1 MPLHAIRSRSL
12 SEQVFEQVAAEIIT
26 GRYAPGSHL
35 PAERA
40 LTVVFDVNRH
50 VVREALKRLE
60 QIGLVK
66 ISQGGGTKVL
76 DFKRHAGL
84 DLLAI
89 MSEHARGG
97 DDVAAIWLA
106 VLEMRVVI
114 AADLARLC
122 ALRAGDDVKQDLV
135 LLAQQMKSTSND
147 DELFRLD
154 VRFWERLADGAG
166 NIAYRLALN
175 TMTRSVEVKG
185 AHGHPVV
192 GLRAQERRVPPP
204 DRRGHRLGRRVPGRS
219 GDPRGHARRGRELRG
234 ERRRQ
239 GSAGGGDESAGE
251 APAREGSADLT
262 RREGVA
268 EPRPSGVARDL
279 RLDAPVGHEPEE
291 RDDGVEQVRDPGP
304 KERQPD
310 GRRVDE
316 GRDLLLRP
324 VLDGLRELR
333 VLAR

>member
-26 GRYAPGSHL
+26 GRYAPGSLL

-66 ISQGGGTKVL
+66 ISQGGGTRVL

-106 VLEMRVVI
+106 VLEMRAAI

-122 ALRAGDDVKQDLV
+122 ARRAGDDVKKDLV
-135 LLAQQMKSTSND
+135 ALAEQMQATSDD

-175 TMTRSVEVKG
+175 TMTRSVEIKG
-185 AHGHPVV
+185 ALAIQWSVHE
-192 GLRAQERRVPPP
+192 LKNTEF
-204 DRRGHRLGRRVPGRS
+204 RLPIATAIAS
-219 GDPRGHARRGRELRG
+219 
-234 ERRRQ
+234 
-239 GSAGGGDESAGE
+239 GDES
-251 APAREGSADLT
+251 R
-262 RREGVA
+262 A
-268 EPRPSGVARDL
+268 EMVARDAM
-279 RLDAPVGHEPEE
+279 RIAVDSFEASISGKAPPDAEKPPAA
-291 RDDGVEQVRDPGP
+291 
-304 KERQPD
+304 
-310 GRRVDE
+310 RRS
-316 GRDLLLRP
+316 RARP
-324 VLDGLRELR
+324 SRT
-333 VLAR
+333 

>member
-40 LTVVFDVNRH
+40 LTLVFDVNRH

-66 ISQGGGTKVL
+66 ISQGGGTRVL

-84 DLLAI
+84 DLLAV
-89 MSEHARGG
+89 MSEHARAG

-106 VLEMRVVI
+106 VLEMRAAI

-122 ALRAGDDVKQDLV
+122 ALRAGDDVKQDL
-135 LLAQQMKSTSND
+135 LALARQMKETSSE

-154 VRFWERLADGAG
+154 VRFWERLADGAD

-175 TMTRSVEVKG
+175 TMTRSAETKG
-185 AHGHPVV
+185 ALATQWSIYELRKGEFRLPVATAIASGDADKAELV
-192 GLRAQERRVPPP
+192 TRDAMRAAVQSFSASIGRDAAAPAKDPPP
-204 DRRGHRLGRRVPGRS
+204 APPTR
-219 GDPRGHARRGRELRG
+219 ARRGGARTS
-234 ERRRQ
+234 RR
-239 GSAGGGDESAGE
+239 
-251 APAREGSADLT
+251 
-262 RREGVA
+262 
-268 EPRPSGVARDL
+268 
-279 RLDAPVGHEPEE
+279 
-291 RDDGVEQVRDPGP
+291 
-304 KERQPD
+304 
-310 GRRVDE
+310 
-316 GRDLLLRP
+316 
-324 VLDGLRELR
+324 
-333 VLAR
+333 

>member
-26 GRYAPGSHL
+26 GRYPPGSSL

-84 DLLAI
+84 DLLAV
-89 MSEHARGG
+89 MSEHARAG

-106 VLEMRVVI
+106 VLEMRAAI
-114 AADLARLC
+114 ATDLARLC
-122 ALRAGDDVKQDLV
+122 ALRAGDDVKQDL
-135 LLAQQMKSTSND
+135 LGLARQMKETASE

-154 VRFWERLADGAG
+154 VRFWQRLADGAG

-175 TMTRSVEVKG
+175 TMTRSAEASGGLSTQWSVYELRKG
-185 AHGHPVV
+185 
-192 GLRAQERRVPPP
+192 EF
-204 DRRGHRLGRRVPGRS
+204 RLPIAKAIAS
-219 GDPRGHARRGRELRG
+219 GDANKAEAVTRDAMRAAVQSFATSIGR
-234 ERRRQ
+234 
-239 GSAGGGDESAGE
+239 D
-251 APAREGSADLT
+251 PASRA
-262 RREGVA
+262 A
-268 EPRPSGVARDL
+268 EPQ
-279 RLDAPVGHEPEE
+279 APLQAKTSE
-291 RDDGVEQVRDPGP
+291 PGP
-304 KERQPD
+304 TSPSRP
-310 GRRVDE
+310 RRSVP
-316 GRDLLLRP
+316 RAPRT
-324 VLDGLRELR
+324 
-333 VLAR
+333 

>member
-84 DLLAI
+84 DLLAV
-89 MSEHARGG
+89 MSEHARAG

-106 VLEMRVVI
+106 VLEMRAVI
-114 AADLARLC
+114 AADVARLC
-122 ALRAGDDVKQDLV
+122 AMRAADDVKQDV
-135 LLAQQMKSTSND
+135 LALAQQMKDTSD
-147 DELFRLD
+147 EEELFRLD
-154 VRFWERLADGAG
+154 IRFWERMTDGAG

-175 TMTRSVEVKG
+175 TMTRSAEVKG
-185 AHGHPVV
+185 ALGVQWVLYEIKNNDFWLPVATAIAAGDADKAESVTREAMRAAIQSFSRGVGHDTPTP
-192 GLRAQERRVPPP
+192 AIDEAPPA
-204 DRRGHRLGRRVPGRS
+204 R
-219 GDPRGHARRGRELRG
+219 ARR
-234 ERRRQ
+234 
-239 GSAGGGDESAGE
+239 
-251 APAREGSADLT
+251 PART
-262 RREGVA
+262 RR
-268 EPRPSGVARDL
+268 
-279 RLDAPVGHEPEE
+279 
-291 RDDGVEQVRDPGP
+291 
-304 KERQPD
+304 
-310 GRRVDE
+310 
-316 GRDLLLRP
+316 
-324 VLDGLRELR
+324 
-333 VLAR
+333 

>member
-26 GRYAPGSHL
+26 GRYAPGSLL

-89 MSEHARGG
+89 MSEYARGG

-106 VLEMRVVI
+106 VLEMRAAI

-122 ALRAGDDVKQDLV
+122 ALRATQDVKQSLV
-135 LLAQQMKSTSND
+135 AITEQMQNTSNEN
-147 DELFRLD
+147 ELFRLD
-154 VRFWERLADGAG
+154 VRFWEQLADGAG

-175 TMTRSVEVKG
+175 TMMRSVEVKG
-185 AHGHPVV
+185 AIAIQWSVYELKKADYWRPV
-192 GLRAQERRVPPP
+192 AQAIATGDASKAEELTRQFMRIAAENFSSSMGSVASASVPEKAPP
-204 DRRGHRLGRRVPGRS
+204 
-219 GDPRGHARRGRELRG
+219 ARRP
-234 ERRRQ
+234 RR
-239 GSAGGGDESAGE
+239 
-251 APAREGSADLT
+251 ARASRT
-262 RREGVA
+262 
-268 EPRPSGVARDL
+268 
-279 RLDAPVGHEPEE
+279 
-291 RDDGVEQVRDPGP
+291 
-304 KERQPD
+304 
-310 GRRVDE
+310 
-316 GRDLLLRP
+316 
-324 VLDGLRELR
+324 
-333 VLAR
+333 

>member
-1 MPLHAIRSRSL
+1 MPLHAIRARSL

-26 GRYAPGSHL
+26 GRYAPGSSL

-106 VLEMRVVI
+106 VLEMRAAI

-135 LLAQQMKSTSND
+135 ALAHQMRTAASEN
-147 DELFRLD
+147 ELFRLD

-175 TMTRSVEVKG
+175 TMTRSAEVKG
-185 AHGHPVV
+185 AAAIQWSVYELANAEYRLPV
-192 GLRAQERRVPPP
+192 ATAIA
-204 DRRGHRLGRRVPGRS
+204 S
-219 GDPRGHARRGRELRG
+219 GDAGRAEAVTRESMRAAVDSFAASIGQGAPSPGAPKRPGARRSRTPK
-234 ERRRQ
+234 
-239 GSAGGGDESAGE
+239 
-251 APAREGSADLT
+251 APRT
-262 RREGVA
+262 RT
-268 EPRPSGVARDL
+268 
-279 RLDAPVGHEPEE
+279 
-291 RDDGVEQVRDPGP
+291 
-304 KERQPD
+304 
-310 GRRVDE
+310 
-316 GRDLLLRP
+316 
-324 VLDGLRELR
+324 
-333 VLAR
+333 

>member
-26 GRYAPGSHL
+26 GRYAPGSNL

-84 DLLAI
+84 DLLAV
-89 MSEHARGG
+89 MSEHARAG

-106 VLEMRVVI
+106 VLEMRAAI
-114 AADLARLC
+114 AADMARLC
-122 ALRAGDDVKQDLV
+122 ALRASAEVKQDL
-135 LLAQQMKSTSND
+135 LALARQMKDTPGE

-175 TMTRSVEVKG
+175 TMTRSAE
-185 AHGHPVV
+185 
-192 GLRAQERRVPPP
+192 
-204 DRRGHRLGRRVPGRS
+204 
-219 GDPRGHARRGRELRG
+219 
-234 ERRRQ
+234 
-239 GSAGGGDESAGE
+239 AGGGLSTQWSVYELRKGDFRLPVATAIASGDANKAEAVTREAMRTAVQSFGASTGQG
-251 APAREGSADLT
+251 APAPALAAPEKPQPAPQARP
-262 RREGVA
+262 RRPA
-268 EPRPSGVARDL
+268 RAPR
-279 RLDAPVGHEPEE
+279 APRG
-291 RDDGVEQVRDPGP
+291 
-304 KERQPD
+304 
-310 GRRVDE
+310 
-316 GRDLLLRP
+316 
-324 VLDGLRELR
+324 
-333 VLAR
+333 

>member
-84 DLLAI
+84 DLLAV

-106 VLEMRVVI
+106 VLEMRVAI

-122 ALRAGDDVKQDLV
+122 ALRARDDVKQDLV
-135 LLAQQMKSTSND
+135 SLAQQMMSTPDD

-185 AHGHPVV
+185 ALAIQWSVYELKKG
-192 GLRAQERRVPPP
+192 
-204 DRRGHRLGRRVPGRS
+204 DFRLPIATAIAS
-219 GDPRGHARRGRELRG
+219 GDASRAESVTREAMRAAVENFEASVGNTAPPEVEKSRPTKGPRAKASR
-234 ERRRQ
+234 
-239 GSAGGGDESAGE
+239 S
-251 APAREGSADLT
+251 
-262 RREGVA
+262 
-268 EPRPSGVARDL
+268 
-279 RLDAPVGHEPEE
+279 
-291 RDDGVEQVRDPGP
+291 
-304 KERQPD
+304 
-310 GRRVDE
+310 
-316 GRDLLLRP
+316 
-324 VLDGLRELR
+324 
-333 VLAR
+333 

>member
-89 MSEHARGG
+89 MSEYARGG

-106 VLEMRVVI
+106 VLEMRAAI
-114 AADLARLC
+114 ASDLARLC
-122 ALRAGDDVKQDLV
+122 ALRADAEVKQDLV
-135 LLAQQMKSTSND
+135 LLAQQMKATSSD

-185 AHGHPVV
+185 TLAIQWSVYELKKG
-192 GLRAQERRVPPP
+192 EF
-204 DRRGHRLGRRVPGRS
+204 RLPIATAIAS
-219 GDPRGHARRGRELRG
+219 GDAARAEAVTRAAMRAAVENF
-234 ERRRQ
+234 EA
-239 GSAGGGDESAGE
+239 SIGDK
-251 APAREGSADLT
+251 APPEVEKSSPSKRARVKASRT
-262 RREGVA
+262 
-268 EPRPSGVARDL
+268 
-279 RLDAPVGHEPEE
+279 
-291 RDDGVEQVRDPGP
+291 
-304 KERQPD
+304 
-310 GRRVDE
+310 
-316 GRDLLLRP
+316 
-324 VLDGLRELR
+324 
-333 VLAR
+333 

>member
-40 LTVVFDVNRH
+40 LTLVFDVNRH

-66 ISQGGGTKVL
+66 ISQGGGTRVL

-84 DLLAI
+84 DLLAV
-89 MSEHARGG
+89 MSEHARAG

-106 VLEMRVVI
+106 VLEMRAAI

-122 ALRAGDDVKQDLV
+122 ALRAGDDVKQDL
-135 LLAQQMKSTSND
+135 LALARQMKDTSSE

-154 VRFWERLADGAG
+154 VRFWERLADGAD

-175 TMTRSVEVKG
+175 TMTRSAETKG
-185 AHGHPVV
+185 ALATQWSIYELRKGEFRLPVATAIASGDADKAELVTRDAMRAAVQNFSASV
-192 GLRAQERRVPPP
+192 GRDAATPAKDPPP
-204 DRRGHRLGRRVPGRS
+204 APAAR
-219 GDPRGHARRGRELRG
+219 ARRGGARTS
-234 ERRRQ
+234 RR
-239 GSAGGGDESAGE
+239 
-251 APAREGSADLT
+251 
-262 RREGVA
+262 
-268 EPRPSGVARDL
+268 
-279 RLDAPVGHEPEE
+279 
-291 RDDGVEQVRDPGP
+291 
-304 KERQPD
+304 
-310 GRRVDE
+310 
-316 GRDLLLRP
+316 
-324 VLDGLRELR
+324 
-333 VLAR
+333 